1 MSGTKDE
8 TSTRRGF
15 LGRLRLY
22 VLTGLLVLAPSAVT
36 VWVLIWL
43 FNRVDN
49 LLGRYL
55 RFEFLDYRRVPG
67 LGLLATL
74 VLLVLVGWVASWIG
88 ARPLV
93 RMWDMLLTR
102 IPGIGI
108 VYGST
113 KSLGEALLSAK
124 EQAFRQVVLVPW
136 PHPGMWRV
144 GFITGRPGAD
154 VSRQL
159 ANDVEVVFV
168 PHTPNPASGFVHYVP
183 RKDII
188 YLDWPIEDGLKVIVS
203 GGVVQPDMERVQAGR
218 AAKVAESARKVAGAG
233 PATRLAAAGGGAE
246 EALAGEED
254 AGAEPAARLAASD
267 GAGPGAPGA
276 PAGGAGRSED
286 RGEAHGLAPGARPAK
301 G

>member
-1 MSGTKDE
+1 MEIRPRMSGPKDE
-8 TSTRRGF
+8 TATRRGL

-22 VLTGLLVLAPSAVT
+22 LLTGLLVLAPSAVT

-113 KSLGEALLSAK
+113 KSLGEALLSQK
-124 EQAFRQVVLVPW
+124 EEAFRQVVLIPW

-144 GFITGRPGAD
+144 GFITGRPGPD
-154 VSRQL
+154 VSRRL
-159 ANDVEVVFV
+159 ASEIEVVFV

-183 RKDII
+183 RKDIV

-203 GGVVQPDMERVQAGR
+203 GGVVQPDMERVNAGR
-218 AAKVAESARKVAGAG
+218 AAKVAESAAKRA
-233 PATRLAAAGGGAE
+233 PAVDAA
-246 EALAGEED
+246 D
-254 AGAEPAARLAASD
+254 AGAEPAARLAA
-267 GAGPGAPGA
+267 AGGGPAEGA
-276 PAGGAGRSED
+276 PAGGAGRSTD
-286 RGEAHGLAPGARPAK
+286 RADAQGLAPDARPAE

>member
-1 MSGTKDE
+1 MVPSQDE
-8 TSTRRGF
+8 TTVRRGL
-15 LGRLRLY
+15 LGRLRVYL
-22 VLTGLLVLAPSAVT
+22 LTGLLVLAPSAVT
-36 VWVLIWL
+36 LWVFFRLLNWM
-43 FNRVDN
+43 DN

-55 RFEFLDYRRVPG
+55 RLAALDYHRIPG

-74 VLLVLVGWVASWIG
+74 LLLTLVGWVASWIG

-93 RMWDMLLTR
+93 RMWDLLLTR

-113 KSLGEALLSAK
+113 KSLGEAFLSQK

-154 VSRQL
+154 VRGKL
-159 ANDVEVVFV
+159 ASDVEVVFV

-183 RKDII
+183 RKDIV

-203 GGVVQPDMERVQAGR
+203 GGVVQPDMERLSTPRAGR
-218 AAKVAESARKVAGAG
+218 G
-233 PATRLAAAGGGAE
+233 P
-246 EALAGEED
+246 
-254 AGAEPAARLAASD
+254 EPAARASSAQ
-267 GAGPGAPGA
+267 G
-276 PAGGAGRSED
+276 
-286 RGEAHGLAPGARPAK
+286 
-301 G
+301 